1 MQKVKLILEQS
12 SEWVHIINKRKS
24 EVVDT
29 FLDGINKAKTTLK
42 KGHDVYVMPKSLIT
56 RDDMTHLKD
65 EMNIS
70 QKRKS
75 STYDRTILSKK
86 YIDNLVTDDWNT
98 SIHVVNRAALISALE
113 YIIDNHESIQID
125 LKTKSTWWGNSI
137 EDLDTFKRF
146 FNNVKANSTVSDAK
160 IGFYKSTLA
169 VLRINSIDLSKHTVV
184 SDYNSTIDY
193 VMSYMLDE
201 DYKEFQSIWKQ
212 RNKVVTEDYVKKLVT
227 NSNPMTLDTVKSL
240 DKIFKGTND
249 DAELA
254 VVTLSKMDYKD
265 NLDLLY
271 YLVTKHEKK
280 IMWTKAISTAGCRDL
295 KVTIKNMPWSRTDNL
310 LENLRQHG
318 NLSKEG
324 LNLFLM
330 DIADSVSKS
339 YQIIGLSID
348 PENFKLKEEFNEVRS

>member
-146 FNNVKANSTVSDAK
+146 FNNVKARSTVSDTE
-160 IGFYKSTLA
+160 IGFYKSTLG